1 MKRILIVDDEKNVS
15 ISLSI
20 GLKRQGFEVET
31 AMNGQEA
38 LLKMRESAFDCLL
51 TDVRMP
57 KINGIELTRITH
69 QIYPSIHIILMS
81 AYDFSEIVDRN
92 KDLHKYP
99 KLSKP
104 FDMLEV
110 VSLINNQ
117 YSDKS
122 KIGYNN
128 VGTRGYA

>member
-20 GLKRQGFEVET
+20 GLKRQGFDVET
-31 AMNGQEA
+31 ALNGQEA
-38 LLKMRESAFDCLL
+38 LLKMREAIFDCLL

-57 KINGIELTRITH
+57 KVNGIELTRITN

-81 AYDFSEIVDRN
+81 AYDFNEIVEQNEDLN
-92 KDLHKYP
+92 KFP

-104 FDMLEV
+104 FDILEV
-110 VSLINNQ
+110 VNLINRQ
-117 YSDKS
+117 HSDEEE
-122 KIGYNN
+122 IGYKS
-128 VGTRGYA
+128 VRTRGYA